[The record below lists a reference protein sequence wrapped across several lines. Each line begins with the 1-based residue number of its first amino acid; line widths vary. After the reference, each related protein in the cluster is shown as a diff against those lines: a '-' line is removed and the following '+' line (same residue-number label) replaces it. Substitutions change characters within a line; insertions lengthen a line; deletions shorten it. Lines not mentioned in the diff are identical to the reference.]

1 MSQLEHCHNTARHKG
16 RVPAKSRMT
25 SKGDDLRN
33 KHAAGFPPVHM
44 HGTNP
49 QASLVPLL
57 YNVLGYYA
65 AYLTTEDHKQRWLM
79 RRNGSAAGF
88 FCSAHVT
95 AGALLGCPARMV
107 LRNTRITDGALPEHG
122 TAKGEALLRSGKT
135 KLRKHAE

>member
-65 AYLTTEDHKQRWLM
+65 AYLTTEVAWHSNRSAFLM
-79 RRNGSAAGF
+79 SRTTS
-88 FCSAHVT
+88 
-95 AGALLGCPARMV
+95 
-107 LRNTRITDGALPEHG
+107 
-122 TAKGEALLRSGKT
+122 KGG
-135 KLRKHAE
+135 